1 MCGSTLKMT
10 EVVELFSL
18 KFINSD
24 VYLKIVL
31 ASNLAD
37 NILEYMYIIRM
48 PYKSVLL
55 HQI

>member
-24 VYLKIVL
+24 VSLKIVL

-48 PYKSVLL
+48 QYQSVLL

>member
-24 VYLKIVL
+24 VSLKIVL